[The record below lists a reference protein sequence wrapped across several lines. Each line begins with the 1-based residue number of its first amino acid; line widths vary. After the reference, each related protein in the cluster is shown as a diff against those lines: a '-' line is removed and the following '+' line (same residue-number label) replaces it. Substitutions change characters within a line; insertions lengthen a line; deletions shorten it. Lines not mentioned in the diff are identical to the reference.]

1 MDIKIEAGKKPLKN
15 GNYYI
20 TTLTAAKAW
29 ARRSVYCNMSDK
41 KVVTYYKC
49 RNCARVR
56 PYSDQHGSCSSLG
69 FEMLKFTSAAHKREV
84 LKLFGRFYVPANLL
98 ATTDDYLCSTNDQDM
113 DQANWP
119 EFDRSAKYL
128 DAKHDDI
135 SRKEHGKYV
144 ISYHVKDCA
153 GNREAK
159 ALYRTVTVKDTLPPV
174 ITLTLKNKLIHTS
187 YTGSKT
193 PKHFQKVYI
202 NPAGQKFNIKKGSSL
217 FGLVKN
223 GNTYLMAEA
232 ATSNAWIIGAI
243 ASAVAGVALLASS
256 GKKATSVPV

>member
-1 MDIKIEAGKKPLKN
+1 MDIKIEANKKPLKN

-84 LKLFGRFYVPANLL
+84 LKLFGRFYVSANLL

-113 DQANWP
+113 DQANW
-119 EFDRSAKYL
+119 
-128 DAKHDDI
+128 
-135 SRKEHGKYV
+135 
-144 ISYHVKDCA
+144 
-153 GNREAK
+153 
-159 ALYRTVTVKDTLPPV
+159 
-174 ITLTLKNKLIHTS
+174 
-187 YTGSKT
+187 
-193 PKHFQKVYI
+193 
-202 NPAGQKFNIKKGSSL
+202 
-217 FGLVKN
+217 
-223 GNTYLMAEA
+223 
-232 ATSNAWIIGAI
+232 
-243 ASAVAGVALLASS
+243 
-256 GKKATSVPV
+256 